1 MKKLII
7 SIIFA
12 ISIMFIGC
20 SATDGVYNAGKKV
33 YVVGE
38 NIVEATGIE
47 NENLSNIDKVA
58 KSYDEART
66 TIRELQDGDK
76 MKCKASV
83 EFVDKYSVWYKCK
96 Y

>member
-1 MKKLII
+1 MKKLIV

-20 SATDGVYNAGKKV
+20 SATDGIYNTGKKV
-33 YVVGE
+33 YIIGE

-47 NENLSNIDKVA
+47 NENLSNINKVA

-76 MKCKASV
+76 
-83 EFVDKYSVWYKCK
+83 
-96 Y
+96 